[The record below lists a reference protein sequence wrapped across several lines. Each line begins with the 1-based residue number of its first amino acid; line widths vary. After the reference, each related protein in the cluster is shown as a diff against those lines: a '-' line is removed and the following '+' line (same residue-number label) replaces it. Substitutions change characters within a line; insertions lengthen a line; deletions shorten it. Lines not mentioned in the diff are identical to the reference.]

1 MMPSVRP
8 LNPFILD
15 RPAHMAYYFAKF
27 SSLCLT
33 IGMMGAIAVGCSQP
47 NTTSVSPTPSSS
59 VAIGSSG
66 QSPSKPSVQPHP
78 SKTPLSS
85 PTATPSASASA
96 KASPLDATALKLSN
110 KISKAVTQKGNIAL
124 QDTGKTFLS
133 NLLLSQQAEHLTKGR
148 FTDDLKRLAPDV
160 PTDNEDYHLEV
171 KQATESQAVLV
182 AIAKKP
188 GLNSYTG
195 IVYTAPGKLPTTAMC
210 RTNIPSQTPPQTPKF
225 VQSMVMCPSG
235 SSATK

>member
-1 MMPSVRP
+1 MLPFVRP
-8 LNPFILD
+8 SSPFILD

-33 IGMMGAIAVGCSQP
+33 IGAIAVGCSQP
-47 NTTSVSPTPSSS
+47 TTSVSPTPSSS
-59 VAIGSSG
+59 VAIDSSSG

-85 PTATPSASASA
+85 PTATPSASAG
-96 KASPLDATALKLSN
+96 ASPLDATALKLSN

-171 KQATESQAVLV
+171 KQASESQAVLV
-182 AIAKKP
+182 AIAKRP

-195 IVYTAPGKLPTTAMC
+195 IAYTVPGKLPITAMC

-235 SSATK
+235 SSAIK

>member
-1 MMPSVRP
+1 
-8 LNPFILD
+8 
-15 RPAHMAYYFAKF
+15 MAYYFTKF

-33 IGMMGAIAVGCSQP
+33 IGAIAVGCSQP
-47 NTTSVSPTPSSS
+47 STTSVSPKPSSS

-66 QSPSKPSVQPHP
+66 QSPSTPSVQPHP
-78 SKTPLSS
+78 SETPLSS
-85 PTATPSASASA
+85 PTATPSASAG
-96 KASPLDATALKLSN
+96 ASPLDATALKLSN

-148 FTDDLKRLAPDV
+148 FTDDLKHLAPDV

-171 KQATESQAVLV
+171 KQASESQAVLV
-182 AIAKKP
+182 AMAKRP

-235 SSATK
+235 SSAIK

>member
-1 MMPSVRP
+1 MMPFVRP
-8 LNPFILD
+8 LSPFILD
-15 RPAHMAYYFAKF
+15 RPANMAYYFSKF

-33 IGMMGAIAVGCSQP
+33 IGMIGAIAVGCSQP
-47 NTTSVSPTPSSS
+47 STTSVSPTPSSP

-66 QSPSKPSVQPHP
+66 QSPSTLSVQPHP
-78 SKTPLSS
+78 SEKPLSS
-85 PTATPSASASA
+85 PTATPSASAE
-96 KASPLDATALKLSN
+96 ASPLDANALKLSN

-148 FTDDLKRLAPDV
+148 FTGDLKRLAPDV

-171 KQATESQAVLV
+171 KQANESQAVLV

-235 SSATK
+235 SSAIK

>member
-1 MMPSVRP
+1 MPFVRP
-8 LNPFILD
+8 LSPFILD
-15 RPAHMAYYFAKF
+15 RLANMAYYFVKL

-33 IGMMGAIAVGCSQP
+33 IGMMGTIAVGCSQP
-47 NTTSVSPTPSSS
+47 STTSVSPTPASS

-66 QSPSKPSVQPHP
+66 QSPSTPSVQPHP
-78 SKTPLSS
+78 SEKPLSS
-85 PTATPSASASA
+85 PTATPSASA

-160 PTDNEDYHLEV
+160 PTDNEDYHLAV

-195 IVYTAPGKLPTTAMC
+195 IAYTAPGKLPTTAMC

-235 SSATK
+235 SSAIK

>member
-1 MMPSVRP
+1 MLFVRP
-8 LNPFILD
+8 LSPFILD
-15 RPAHMAYYFAKF
+15 RSAHMAHYFAKF

-33 IGMMGAIAVGCSQP
+33 IGMIGAIAVGCSQP
-47 NTTSVSPTPSSS
+47 STTSVSPTPSSS

-85 PTATPSASASA
+85 PTATPSASA

-160 PTDNEDYHLEV
+160 PTENEDYHLEV

>member
-1 MMPSVRP
+1 
-8 LNPFILD
+8 
-15 RPAHMAYYFAKF
+15 
-27 SSLCLT
+27 
-33 IGMMGAIAVGCSQP
+33 
-47 NTTSVSPTPSSS
+47 
-59 VAIGSSG
+59 VAINSSG

-85 PTATPSASASA
+85 PTAVPSASAG
-96 KASPLDATALKLSN
+96 ASPLDATALKLSN

-195 IVYTAPGKLPTTAMC
+195 IAYTVPGKLPITAMC

-235 SSATK
+235 SSAIE

>member
-1 MMPSVRP
+1 MMPFVRP
-8 LNPFILD
+8 FSPFILD
-15 RPAHMAYYFAKF
+15 RSAHMAHYFSKF

-47 NTTSVSPTPSSS
+47 STTSVSPTPSSS
-59 VAIGSSG
+59 VAIDSSG
-66 QSPSKPSVQPHP
+66 QSPSKPSVQPHL
-78 SKTPLSS
+78 SEKSLSS
-85 PTATPSASASA
+85 PTATPSESASA

-110 KISKAVTQKGNIAL
+110 KISRAVTQKGNIAL

-171 KQATESQAVLV
+171 KQASESQAVLV

-235 SSATK
+235 SSAIK